1 MAPEIVV
8 ALISSGLTAVI
19 GPVILQLFKRNAN
32 KKQDILKKELQ
43 LSRIVEDKLLNIQ
56 EVFGADRIWITQFHN
71 GGHFYPTGKSIQ
83 KFSMIYEII
92 SPGIMNIQNNFQ
104 NIPINL
110 FSRSI
115 HHILEENT
123 MCIPDFKDETK
134 PSYGLKYL
142 AQETGCKSSYGFAL
156 RTIDG
161 KFAGILGVDYVK
173 HKKALSQE
181 QIDELSYIAA
191 ALGGLIGDTLK

>member
-1 MAPEIVV
+1 
-8 ALISSGLTAVI
+8 
-19 GPVILQLFKRNAN
+19 
-32 KKQDILKKELQ
+32 
-43 LSRIVEDKLLNIQ
+43 
-56 EVFGADRIWITQFHN
+56 
-71 GGHFYPTGKSIQ
+71 
-83 KFSMIYEII
+83 MIYEIT
-92 SPGIMNIQNNFQ
+92 SPGTINVQNNFQ

-115 HHILEENT
+115 HHILEEDT

-142 AQETGCKSSYGFAL
+142 AQETGCKSAYSFAL

-161 KFAGILGVDYVK
+161 KFAGILGLDYVK
-173 HKKALSQE
+173 HKKVLNQE
-181 QIDELSYIAA
+181 QIDELSYVAA